1 MSSIHFYT
9 DEHVS
14 RAVIRGLRQRGVDVL
29 TVPDAVMMQATDEA
43 HLDRALRE
51 GRVLF
56 TQDTDFLRLAA
67 SGRPHAGIVY
77 TRQHTSVGTIIQ
89 GLMLVYQ
96 LLSAEEM
103 FGRIEYL

>member
-1 MSSIHFYT
+1 VNSIRFYT

-29 TVPDAVMMQATDEA
+29 TVSEAGMMQATDEA

-67 SGRPHAGIVY
+67 SDRPHAGIIY
-77 TRQHTSVGTIIQ
+77 TRQHTPVGTIIQ

-96 LLSAEEM
+96 LLNAEDM
-103 FGRIEYL
+103 FGRVEYL